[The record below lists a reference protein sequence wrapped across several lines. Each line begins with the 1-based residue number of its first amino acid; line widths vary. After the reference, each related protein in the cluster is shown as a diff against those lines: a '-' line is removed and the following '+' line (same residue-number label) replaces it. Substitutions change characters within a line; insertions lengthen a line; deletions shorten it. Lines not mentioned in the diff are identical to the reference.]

1 MSHDL
6 TMHVGILAHQFKI
19 KIIFKAE
26 FSGCHDACIWCT
38 HCKNNLEGRKIR
50 CCLDFQF
57 LSPITLFSSPITG
70 DDNFAPPCPAKMVGR
85 GWGNILSPH
94 HGAGWG
100 WVSYFYPQPTPPR
113 PALIRIIIVNL
124 VIRKWCHHIGRKRN
138 LFLKNSSIFICYRTM
153 FIFFYVYFVKE
164 LVNYPWWF
172 CSCKDDVYFVIRNF
186 ELCCYVLDYLNTWFI

>member
-1 MSHDL
+1 MERKGFEVGQVFKLCKQDTNTNKEEEKRNNGISKLVFMSHDL
-6 TMHVGILAHQFKI
+6 TMHVGILAHQFKT

-113 PALIRIIIVNL
+113 PAPPCPNKNYNCKFSNKKVVSPYWEKAKLIL
-124 VIRKWCHHIGRKRN
+124 
-138 LFLKNSSIFICYRTM
+138 
-153 FIFFYVYFVKE
+153 KE
-164 LVNYPWWF
+164 L
-172 CSCKDDVYFVIRNF
+172 INF
-186 ELCCYVLDYLNTWFI
+186 YLL